1 MNEPGWI
8 ERSRPFLEAIDRWYQ
23 ALPAVHMKDLFLSPA
38 RVAVLCV
45 DLTNDAVAGG
55 ALADPQIRAVVPA
68 IVSLLQS
75 AYNQGVRYFLLPQ
88 DAHPPAAQEFSAL
101 PAHSIAGTP
110 GAETIPEVR
119 ELPFAHLF
127 QVWPKNSLNAFLE
140 TPLGEWVD
148 VHGGVNIY
156 IVVGAGTDLGIYQLA
171 MHLRLQA
178 NARNLTRHVIV
189 PANCVATYHTEGNTA
204 AGAFPHEGALLHRL
218 FLYHM
223 ALNGVRVV
231 KELL

>member
-1 MNEPGWI
+1 MSERDWI
-8 ERSRPFLEAIDRWYQ
+8 ERGQPFLEAVDRWYQ
-23 ALPAVHMKDLFLSPA
+23 ALPAVRMQDLFLSPA

-45 DLTNDAVAGG
+45 DLTVGSVASG
-55 ALADPQIRAVVPA
+55 ALAGPQVRAIVPA
-68 IVSLLQS
+68 IISLLQS
-75 AYNQGVRYFLLPQ
+75 AYSLGVRYFLLLQ
-88 DAHPPAAQEFSAL
+88 DAHPPTAQEFAAL
-101 PAHSIAGTP
+101 PSHSVTGTP
-110 GAETIPEVR
+110 EAETVPEVR

-148 VHGGVNIY
+148 VHSGVNIY
-156 IVVGAGTDLGIYQLA
+156 IVVGAGTDLGVYHLA

-189 PANCVATYHTEGNTA
+189 PANCVATYHREATTPT
-204 AGAFPHEGALLHRL
+204 GAFPHEGELLHRL

-231 KELL
+231 KEMV